1 MEISIGLIRGE
12 EETLERRFME
22 GQKRGSGDEG
32 TDNDDEDNSL
42 FIKAV
47 NEEVDEARSE
57 ISSRSYLTS
66 GVFAPIV
73 GVIDSCE

>member
-1 MEISIGLIRGE
+1 
-12 EETLERRFME
+12 ME
-22 GQKRGSGDEG
+22 GRRRGSGDEG

-47 NEEVDEARSE
+47 NEEVDDAKSE

-73 GVIDSCE
+73 GVIDSSD